1 MRRPSIYTDR
11 RAALD
16 VKMTPMIDV
25 VFLLLVFFVW
35 TASFRV
41 VEYVLPSQVSEP
53 AAGAAVN
60 RNEPPPPEADFHD
73 VVIRIFWR
81 QGLPRWRVND
91 EEFESLGA
99 VRNKLEGI
107 YAVLHEAPLT
117 IHPDDETPLGYVI
130 DVYDVTRQVGFEK
143 VQFAVADDA

>member
-1 MRRPSIYTDR
+1 MRRPSIFTDR

-35 TASFRV
+35 TASFRI

-53 AAGAAVN
+53 AAGAAGN
-60 RNEPPPPEADFHD
+60 SNDPPPEADFHD

-81 QGLPRWRVND
+81 QGAARWRVND
-91 EEFESLGA
+91 QEFESLAA
-99 VRNKLEGI
+99 VRSKLKDI